1 MLGTKEDFELIRQQ
15 VNIEAVADMLMRK
28 QGRAYIYP
36 GERTGSVYI
45 YPKTNTFYDFGRAV
59 GGDVIRLWSHIKG
72 CNSWTALKE
81 ITETFGLNMPDRKDP
96 ALIKQQEQ
104 ARQVRLKAEQAEK
117 RRWRL
122 QVEAL
127 QRECEFYQDILDSG
141 HCEPL
146 SWLWCICRNRLTIF
160 KIFMINLKYLIQLK
174 LITKQ

>member
-15 VNIEAVADMLMRK
+15 VNIEAVAGMLMRR

-81 ITETFGLNMPDRKDP
+81 ITETFGLNLPDRKDP

-122 QVEAL
+122 PEITTYKGEVTRMSDLPLAPEIGD
-127 QRECEFYQDILDSG
+127 FY
-141 HCEPL
+141 
-146 SWLWCICRNRLTIF
+146 
-160 KIFMINLKYLIQLK
+160 KIGSRTLFYNDGWNELA
-174 LITKQ
+174 

>member
-81 ITETFGLNMPDRKDP
+81 MIAVGSRNQSHTNQLLPVRIRGGQGQERTNENRNQRGLAAEWHKIWHTHTGTRPQSRMATGIEEV
-96 ALIKQQEQ
+96 ALFY
-104 ARQVRLKAEQAEK
+104 LEK
-117 RRWRL
+117 
-122 QVEAL
+122 
-127 QRECEFYQDILDSG
+127 S
-141 HCEPL
+141 
-146 SWLWCICRNRLTIF
+146 NIF
-160 KIFMINLKYLIQLK
+160 LR
-174 LITKQ
+174 T